1 MMFSQYVEN
10 FIALFCYDNQFD
22 WRKCFKQFLIFSTE
36 QSSPSTLSTSSNSG
50 RRIHR
55 ANRNMHPHTKINRL
69 RHHRNHVTKAQN
81 ALNGNGGMIMLK
93 NGIVLSPSQLMV
105 LKEGHQNGS
114 SSTMSSFPNS
124 DNPNNQLTVVV
135 VENRSSEIS
144 GKNGNIKNKRSENN
158 PKMGDKY
165 SESTTPANSTSSSS
179 SSSPSNLRF
188 SKPSSNPNNVW
199 CDKLHR

>member
-1 MMFSQYVEN
+1 
-10 FIALFCYDNQFD
+10 
-22 WRKCFKQFLIFSTE
+22 
-36 QSSPSTLSTSSNSG
+36 
-50 RRIHR
+50 
-55 ANRNMHPHTKINRL
+55 MHPHTRINRL
-69 RHHRNHVTKAQN
+69 RHHRNHQN
-81 ALNGNGGMIMLK
+81 APVNGNGGMIMLK

-114 SSTMSSFPNS
+114 GSTMSSFPNS
-124 DNPNNQLTVVV
+124 DIPNNQLTVVV
-135 VENRSSEIS
+135 VENRSSDIS
-144 GKNGNIKNKRSENN
+144 SKNGDIKIKRSENN

-188 SKPSSNPNNVW
+188 SKPNSNPNNVW

>member
-1 MMFSQYVEN
+1 
-10 FIALFCYDNQFD
+10 
-22 WRKCFKQFLIFSTE
+22 
-36 QSSPSTLSTSSNSG
+36 
-50 RRIHR
+50 
-55 ANRNMHPHTKINRL
+55 MHPHTKINRF
-69 RHHRNHVTKAQN
+69 RNHRNYAAKAQN
-81 ALNGNGGMIMLK
+81 APLNSNGGMIMLK

-114 SSTMSSFPNS
+114 GSTMSSFPNS

-144 GKNGNIKNKRSENN
+144 GKNGNVKSKRSENN

-188 SKPSSNPNNVW
+188 PKPNSNPNNVW